1 MAVNVISTT
10 KAPGAV
16 GPYSQAIKAG
26 DFLFAS
32 GQIAINP
39 EKANRFR
46 RRRRT
51 GRTVHENVGAIL
63 EEAGLSYDDVV
74 KTTVYLTDINF
85 FGAVN
90 EIYGKYF
97 QKTLPARSCVE
108 ISRLPKDVFV
118 EVEVIAYCGNKLYL
132 VARDSWLVV
141 RRRPAVP

>member
-1 MAVNVISTT
+1 MAVEVIKTD

-32 GQIAINP
+32 GQIPLNP
-39 EKANRFR
+39 EKGKITAGGI
-46 RRRRT
+46 T
-51 GRTVHENVGAIL
+51 EQAEQCMKNVGAIL

-74 KTTVYLTDINF
+74 KTTVYLTNINF

-90 EIYGKYF
+90 EVYAKYF

-108 ISRLPKDVFV
+108 ISQLPKGAYV
-118 EVEVIAYCGNKLYL
+118 EVEVIAYCGK
-132 VARDSWLVV
+132 
-141 RRRPAVP
+141 

>member
-39 EKANRFR
+39 EKGKIVSGGVVEQA
-46 RRRRT
+46 
-51 GRTVHENVGAIL
+51 EQCMKNVGAIL

-90 EIYGKYF
+90 EVYGKYF

-118 EVEVIAYCGNKLYL
+118 EVEVIAYCGK
-132 VARDSWLVV
+132 
-141 RRRPAVP
+141 

>member
-1 MAVNVISTT
+1 MAVQVISTT

-32 GQIAINP
+32 GQIAIDP
-39 EKANRFR
+39 EKGKVVA
-46 RRRRT
+46 
-51 GRTVHENVGAIL
+51 GTVVGQAEQCMKNVGAIL
-63 EEAGLSYDDVV
+63 EEAGLSYDIVV

-90 EIYGKYF
+90 EVYGKYF

-108 ISRLPKDVFV
+108 ISHLPKDVFV
-118 EVEVIAYCGNKLYL
+118 EVEVIAYCGK
-132 VARDSWLVV
+132 
-141 RRRPAVP
+141 